1 MRPGCLDEG
10 KLQVYITKK
19 LLLQAVQGS
28 VKQAGAELRRTQ
40 TSLGLPGFDFIVFS
54 GSSMFGLV

>member
-1 MRPGCLDEG
+1 M
-10 KLQVYITKK
+10 YITNK

-28 VKQAGAELRRTQ
+28 VKQAGAVARQAQ